1 MNAFTSIKLASI
13 MVISSASLMACGDT
27 EDYYLEPG
35 YGHNFGHEAEMVQLA
50 QVVTDE
56 GTERPWLATPDS
68 TTHTLLMGAL
78 RSQESDEEINRAF
91 DFNEALDDETLQ
103 NTLGGNPFEV
113 TPPLNAPTDLEI
125 HSMTPEELEHTCTAI
140 DSIFDGTNSIDMNT
154 ADCTA
159 NRLENVLS
167 VRNEDRDTCN
177 AVMSKC
183 IDTAVPFVQP
193 AAFCQTPNKV
203 PTECDI
209 DYTEIA
215 SCLRAFKDSQV
226 HLEALNICDD
236 GALISAEADAQYV
249 QHQAAQ
255 ACLIKLDTHCPSFL
269 QD

>member
-1 MNAFTSIKLASI
+1 MNAFTSIKLASL
-13 MVISSASLMACGDT
+13 MVISSASLMACGDS

-56 GTERPWLATPDS
+56 GLERPWLATPDS
-68 TTHTLLMGAL
+68 TPDTLLMGAL
-78 RSQESDEEINRAF
+78 RAQENTAQIETAF
-91 DFNEALDDETLQ
+91 DFNEALNDETL
-103 NTLGGNPFEV
+103 NAALGGNPLEV
-113 TPPLNAPTDLEI
+113 TPPLNAPNDLEI
-125 HSMTPEELEHTCTAI
+125 HSMTPEELERTCTAI
-140 DSIFDGTNSIDMNT
+140 DSIFDGMDSVDMNT

-159 NRLENVLS
+159 NRIENVRS
-167 VRNEDRDTCN
+167 VSNEGRDTCN

-183 IDTAVPFVQP
+183 IDTAEPFAQP

-209 DYTEIA
+209 DYTEIT
-215 SCLRAFKDSQV
+215 SCLRTFKDSQV
-226 HLEALNICDD
+226 QLEAMNICDD